1 MVARIFHLWQLFCCL
16 LPCNLQNT
24 CLVQFFA
31 SSSYREMLLEA
42 VRINSTFMCV
52 LWSLQDSELSLL
64 WALAIILTTVSFLLV
79 ESLGEMVFFAVED
92 FSLPFLVQTAKTYLF
107 HLTGF
112 HCLLFLLQSVVSLV
126 KMLLGFRKLRL
137 TIPSWKLT
145 GTPQQLSYPR
155 VGREPGFSYRSS
167 MDFCKV
173 YLRNSHSARQ
183 DQFWR

>member
-1 MVARIFHLWQLFCCL
+1 M
-16 LPCNLQNT
+16 
-24 CLVQFFA
+24 QFF
-31 SSSYREMLLEA
+31 SSASYREMLSEA

-79 ESLGEMVFFAVED
+79 ETLWEMVFFAIEA
-92 FSLPFLVQTAKTYLF
+92 FSLPFSVQTAKTYLF

-112 HCLLFLLQSVVSLV
+112 HCLVFLLQSVVSLV
-126 KMLLGFRKLRL
+126 KMLLGFCKLHF

-145 GTPQQLSYPR
+145 SAPQQLSYPR

-167 MDFCKV
+167 IDFCKV
-173 YLRNSHSARQ
+173 YLRNSRLARQ